1 MKTIFLSPPT
11 FLPTAPPWHQCRQLP
26 SSCMG
31 SSKALNTGEKCR
43 CYEDPID
50 YWHHTNNWVNI
61 SINELFL
68 FFFLIGFLISLIS
81 MFLSHTPFAR
91 HRHHP
96 QKHTR
101 TPFTVV
107 HFTSLVT
114 VEEKCCPLIST
125 AVTIVLFGLAG
136 GNPCSLDTYD
146 WLCIWVFYLWT
157 FNPTKAAGKKKSFE
171 RSIQCSHTLV
181 G

>member
-1 MKTIFLSPPT
+1 MNFSY
-11 FLPTAPPWHQCRQLP
+11 
-26 SSCMG
+26 S
-31 SSKALNTGEKCR
+31 
-43 CYEDPID
+43 
-50 YWHHTNNWVNI
+50 
-61 SINELFL
+61 
-68 FFFLIGFLISLIS
+68 FFLIGFLISLIS

-96 QKHTR
+96 QKHTH

-136 GNPCSLDTYD
+136 GNPAPLILMIGFAFGCFTYEPSI
-146 WLCIWVFYLWT
+146 LQRQQE
-157 FNPTKAAGKKKSFE
+157 KKKALKGLFSAVTHLLGNLVFDPPHHEWYNLSELYSFWITLICLKHVWA
-171 RSIQCSHTLV
+171 SLGSQSHLDFV
-181 G
+181 FSDSDCRPLYPMFL